1 MAKIRKRLIKP
12 FEGVEKW
19 LQVEPSLERREDG
32 YVIERRGGR
41 APRPNMGSFT
51 FCIDRKVHSDFS
63 VMAKKLGTNKSAV
76 ANALFKQWMC
86 ENRN

>member
-19 LQVEPSLERREDG
+19 LQVEASMELNKDG
-32 YVIERRGGR
+32 YVIERPAGR
-41 APRPNMGSFT
+41 APRYNMGSFT
-51 FCIDRKVHSDFS
+51 FCIERKVHSDFS